1 MSLYPMIRLP
11 PTAFV
16 IVMFLGQL
24 SAMGGFST
32 IPTILPDIQ
41 AAWQLTNTEAG
52 FLNGVFFF
60 GLAATTPILTGLTDR
75 IDPKLIYLW
84 SMVLSGVAQLG
95 FAFAS
100 DGLISGSAW
109 RTLHGIGYAGTYM
122 PGLRAISDA
131 VPDHMQSRAVAIFT
145 STAPSGTGVSFFLS
159 GLVATTFD
167 WRMTVAIVAAGTT
180 VALAVG
186 ALFLTSA
193 PPRAEKSKSLL
204 PDVRPAFA
212 NRNSL
217 GHIVAYF
224 GHQLET
230 STTRSFAVVFLLFA
244 IEIAPPGGVEW
255 APTVVVGIATIL
267 CLPAILAADHLS
279 TRFGRHRLIL
289 LIMICGAICGVGL
302 GASLGASYTLIAL
315 LMILYGISAGADGG
329 LINAGLIASTSPQ
342 QRGGVMAAHSAI
354 GFTGAV
360 VGPVVFG
367 AALDLGGGNTEA
379 SAWLAGFGVIAVII
393 VGCAAI
399 SRKLVRR

>member
-109 RTLHGIGYAGTYM
+109 RTLHGIGFAGTYM

-167 WRMTVAIVAAGTT
+167 WRMTVAIVAAGAI
-180 VALAVG
+180 VAL
-186 ALFLTSA
+186 
-193 PPRAEKSKSLL
+193 
-204 PDVRPAFA
+204 
-212 NRNSL
+212 
-217 GHIVAYF
+217 
-224 GHQLET
+224 
-230 STTRSFAVVFLLFA
+230 
-244 IEIAPPGGVEW
+244 
-255 APTVVVGIATIL
+255 GIATIL